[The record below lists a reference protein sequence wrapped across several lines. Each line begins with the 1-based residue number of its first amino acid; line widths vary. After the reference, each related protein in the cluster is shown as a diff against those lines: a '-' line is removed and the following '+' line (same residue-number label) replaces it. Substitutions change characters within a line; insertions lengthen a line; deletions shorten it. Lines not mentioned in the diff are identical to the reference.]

1 MNKIL
6 LTGSTGFIGSALLK
20 DLSHDNKVYVIL
32 RKKLKKKLNDKNI
45 IPIYFN
51 NYQDLNKK
59 ICKLKIDTVIHCATH
74 YIKEHNLEDI
84 RKLAQS
90 NILFGNIIL
99 ENLNIMNVKIFIVGA
114 PKAGTTSLHHYLNE
128 HPDVLMS
135 EEKEPDYFSNKE
147 LSDQGLYYGTSQI
160 DNEEKYHNLFKN
172 KKNEQI
178 LGEASVSYLFYPE
191 VPQRIKNYNPEAKII
206 IMLRNPVDRAFSH
219 YLMDYRLGLTSESFD
234 DIFKKKSEL
243 KFQQYFVLG
252 NYSSQIINYFNVFG
266 KENIHIILYSD
277 FKKNTPLELE
287 KVFDFLS
294 LNTNYS
300 IDFNKVHNSFSMP
313 KNNIVRKIYSI
324 IWLRKVLVTLVP
336 FSFISL
342 IKSILFNKENKP
354 KLSVEV
360 RNSVSLYFEKDIEI
374 LEKLLSINLE
384 KWKK

>member
-1 MNKIL
+1 
-6 LTGSTGFIGSALLK
+6 
-20 DLSHDNKVYVIL
+20 
-32 RKKLKKKLNDKNI
+32 
-45 IPIYFN
+45 
-51 NYQDLNKK
+51 
-59 ICKLKIDTVIHCATH
+59 
-74 YIKEHNLEDI
+74 
-84 RKLAQS
+84 
-90 NILFGNIIL
+90 
-99 ENLNIMNVKIFIVGA
+99 MNVKIFIVGA

-191 VPQRIKNYNPEAKII
+191 VPQRIKNYNPDAKII

-266 KENIHIILYSD
+266 KENIHIIWYSN

-287 KVFDFLS
+287 KVFDFLGV
-294 LNTNYS
+294 NTNYC
-300 IDFNKVHNSFSMP
+300 IDFSKVHNSFSMP

-324 IWLRKVLVTLVP
+324 IWLRKVLVTLIP
-336 FSFISL
+336 FPFISL
-342 IKSILFNKENKP
+342 IKSRLFNKGNKP